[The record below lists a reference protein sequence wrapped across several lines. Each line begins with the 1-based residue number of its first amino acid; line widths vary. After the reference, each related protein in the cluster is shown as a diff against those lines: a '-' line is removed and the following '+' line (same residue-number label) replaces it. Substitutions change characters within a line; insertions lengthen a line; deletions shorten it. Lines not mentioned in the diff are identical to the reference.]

1 MSGYNAACRSLTS
14 QRWYMPSYKA
24 DHVAIGGRPKGVTGS
39 SPVHGKRWK
48 VAHGK
53 WQMAGGNFGDGK
65 MGTEQMANG
74 K

>member
-1 MSGYNAACRSLTS
+1 
-14 QRWYMPSYKA
+14 MPSYKA

-53 WQMAGGNFGDGK
+53 WQVVNGNGKWQMAGGNFGDGK